1 MEGRKGRKEGGCLAT
16 GILHQTKKK
25 GRKNLLQ
32 QRQLLRKGEIPVKLR
47 KLIPTAITPRG
58 SEPPHTRDPLSPAGG
73 NQPPAGTSGYFKP
86 VPFSNPFLFPLN
98 YDATQGRERHTAPR
112 PTTSP
117 FPRPLPSGPRR
128 PRAPS
133 PALGSAGSPAALP
146 APPAAPAPLPTPVP
160 PDNGRLA
167 SARPAAPHHSPPPP
181 AFPPPLRAIPAYES
195 LRPGLRAAARYPS
208 ASPGPFFLGGRSGMA
223 AQLEK
228 GRGRGSRC
236 GTRAHGSGGARAQ
249 RPRRERRERARALR
263 GRCSSVPPP
272 PSKKVL

>member
-1 MEGRKGRKEGGCLAT
+1 MNPIFTKQFDGNEKSPCIGSWDLSSSFKKKGIWKRIYSYFSLSIDASPFLHSEGWKEGRKGRKEGGCLAT

-112 PTTSP
+112 HTTSP

-128 PRAPS
+128 PPTPLPS
-133 PALGSAGSPAALP
+133 PRVRGFA
-146 APPAAPAPLPTPVP
+146 
-160 PDNGRLA
+160 RR
-167 SARPAAPHHSPPPP
+167 SARTS
-181 AFPPPLRAIPAYES
+181 RGTS
-195 LRPGLRAAARYPS
+195 S
-208 ASPGPFFLGGRSGMA
+208 ASHPRSPG
-223 AQLEK
+223 
-228 GRGRGSRC
+228 
-236 GTRAHGSGGARAQ
+236 
-249 RPRRERRERARALR
+249 
-263 GRCSSVPPP
+263 
-272 PSKKVL
+272 